1 MQLIPNYMSQKIKCY
16 SSLNCVYAVEMFK
29 YLLFQIKLFS
39 FHTKYNLYV
48 NPSERDWYFETLLI
62 HSLKDEPSGSWDAL
76 RITLSP

>member
-1 MQLIPNYMSQKIKCY
+1 ML
-16 SSLNCVYAVEMFK
+16 K

-39 FHTKYNLYV
+39 FYTKYNLYV

-62 HSLKDEPSGSWDAL
+62 HSLKDEPNGTWDAL